1 MKTGVEMSWNRD
13 ASRTDTASNVGR
25 PGGLAVVLAVAL
37 IMSVYWMARYN
48 GYAMEVDT
56 TRMTIAADGILKT
69 GSLIHSKA
77 YPAGY
82 TYPSLVA
89 MTAQLTG
96 ARVPSLQM
104 NASIMILVVALIAYV
119 CYRELLDN
127 HAVAVL
133 GTLLLLVQPDFSF
146 YILRSSH
153 EKATWSL
160 TLLGWFLLARIHGSM
175 DRRARRWVYLVLFS
189 VLFWGLVTTNIYFA
203 ATVLFGLGAYLLG
216 GGWSYWRGRSQ
227 VSLREEEQF
236 LWFLVMAFVIGSGL
250 VLTSMYLVYP
260 PAQDIYLV
268 WKSLGTHLK
277 DLLNGTGLQQPY
289 AYVTA
294 TWISPGVY
302 ALLTAPQ
309 WAIVLV
315 SLAGWWLG
323 KKAWLQAGF
332 KRGLLGWMYLAFG
345 VLVGA
350 GVLVDFSGFLSRNL
364 QVRWFPALAL
374 VSSPIAAELLVRW
387 TRPWKV
393 HNRSVVVVAG
403 SALMSYAL
411 AAGMLK
417 VTNEPTLS
425 NQWVVYTPMEV
436 AAMRWTET
444 HLRGQQVWTD
454 AAGHPVEVLKFWE
467 GYGRTRQNDFDYG
480 EISAPPRNILTSRLR
495 SMQAHR
501 YGLAIPGTL
510 GYNRVYDNGEVAVWR
525 RGVKS
530 IYQR

>member
-25 PGGLAVVLAVAL
+25 HSGLAVVLAVAL

-48 GYAMEVDT
+48 GYAMEVDA
-56 TRMTIAADGILKT
+56 TRMTLSADGILRT
-69 GSLIHSKA
+69 GSLVHSKA

-96 ARVPSLQM
+96 LRVQDVQL
-104 NASIMILVVALIAYV
+104 NASVMIVITALTAYV

-127 HAVAVL
+127 HALAVL
-133 GTLLLLVQPDFSF
+133 GTLLLLMQPDFCF

-153 EKATWSL
+153 EKVTWSL
-160 TLLGWFLLARIHGSM
+160 TLAGWFLLARLYRSM
-175 DRRARRWVYLVLFS
+175 DRPAQRRMYLVLIYL
-189 VLFWGLVTTNIYFA
+189 LFWGLVTTNVYFA
-203 ATVLFGLGAYLLG
+203 ATVLFGLGVHLLG
-216 GGWSYWRGRSQ
+216 AGWMYWRGNGHVR
-227 VSLREEEQF
+227 LRQEEQF
-236 LWFLVMAFVIGSGL
+236 LWYLVVVFVIGLGL
-250 VLTSMYLVYP
+250 VLASMHLVYP
-260 PAQDIYLV
+260 PAQDMYHVL
-268 WKSLGTHLK
+268 KSLGAHLK
-277 DLLNGTGLQQPY
+277 DLVYGIGLQQPY

-309 WAIVLV
+309 WAVVLV
-315 SLAGWWLG
+315 SLTGWWLG
-323 KKAWLQAGF
+323 KKGWIQAGF
-332 KRGLLGWMYLAFG
+332 KRGLLGWMYPAFG
-345 VLVGA
+345 LLVGV

-364 QVRWFPALAL
+364 QVRWFPAFAL
-374 VSSPIAAELLVRW
+374 VSSPIAAEALVRW
-387 TRPWKV
+387 SKLWKV
-393 HNRSVVVVAG
+393 HNRSAVVVVA

-411 AAGMLK
+411 AAAILK

-425 NQWVVYTPMEV
+425 NQWVVYTPTEV
-436 AAMRWTET
+436 ATMRWTEM

-454 AAGHPVEVLKFWE
+454 VAGHPVEVLKFWE
-467 GYGRTRQNDFDYG
+467 GYGMTRKNDFECG
-480 EISAPPRNILTSRLR
+480 KVSTPPRNILASRLR

-501 YGLAIPGTL
+501 YGLALPGTL
-510 GYNRVYDNGEVAVWR
+510 GYNRVYDNGDVVVWR

-530 IYQR
+530 VYQR